1 MKKYIYTFGI
11 IGIIIFGT
19 FVTGCKS
26 DAQKER
32 DARNELNDM
41 LDDAG
46 NDVQKVA
53 TAEEWS
59 VFKKEAE
66 IRIKENEIRI
76 IELRAIKDK
85 PGKVFDEI
93 YLNKIEKLEQQNI
106 DLQARIDIYEKNQ
119 SNWAAF
125 KREFDHDM
133 DELAKALKDVTV
145 DNKN

>member
-1 MKKYIYTFGI
+1 M
-11 IGIIIFGT
+11 
-19 FVTGCKS
+19 
-26 DAQKER
+26 
-32 DARNELNDM
+32 NDM

-46 NDVQKVA
+46 NDVQNVA

-59 VFKKEAE
+59 IFKKEAE